1 MFFHLIC
8 QFLSICEVPLKD
20 HNSTKASGIPEGA
33 LGPQTLA
40 QKLVLESMLQVSPSK
55 ADALNDGH

>member
-1 MFFHLIC
+1 M
-8 QFLSICEVPLKD
+8 KD

-40 QKLVLESMLQVSPSK
+40 QKLVLESLLQVSQFK